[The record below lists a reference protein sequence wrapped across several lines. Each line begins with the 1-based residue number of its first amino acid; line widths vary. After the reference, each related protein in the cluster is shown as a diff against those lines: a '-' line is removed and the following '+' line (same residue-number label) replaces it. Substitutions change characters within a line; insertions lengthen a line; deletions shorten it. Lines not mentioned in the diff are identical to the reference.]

1 MSHLLSVQVKAICR
15 WTSVLL
21 CVTCISG
28 CVALTH
34 NASDKAGQNKGP
46 SILRKVEIQAAKER
60 LDLMLIGDG
69 GMKYSA
75 VKQEFPLGVTLYL
88 HETQFAPSF
97 SVPEA
102 PSNLPIS
109 SLIASY
115 MDDEKRVAAINVLL
129 REDLTFDVMEEGDGV
144 RLSFFYP
151 SASYGQYQYPSDDGQ
166 AIVIPNGGGGEPSSI
181 ETAFDGKETID
192 LDADLS
198 PSAMDTV
205 ADTSSGVSLF
215 EGASSRSLEAQPNTD
230 LLETNALGLAPS
242 SDAMLTDLSFQES
255 AAGETEILLTTSRP
269 IRYQVERSR
278 VNLNELQL
286 TLFKTV
292 IPRDFQKRLVVGF
305 DSTVAQVL
313 PVNRLNPDSP
323 SRILLQLK
331 GRTPYHVLQDG
342 STLSLFVEREE
353 GVQSGNAR
361 PFDPSM
367 LNDFDA
373 AAGSGYPSNTS
384 DAIKRGAGK
393 GAMDPNAPLPT
404 HTALDPFAEND
415 PVDSLGS
422 QPDDSARNQTTN
434 GETSPINID
443 YGADEDEGVPSKDE
457 TREDF
462 FLDKP
467 KVYTGEKISLDF
479 YETDIKNVFRILRTV
494 SGDNFAIDKD
504 VTGNVT
510 LTLDKPV
517 PWDQILDLV
526 LKMNGLGQVSEGS
539 IIRIATLATLKKE
552 EDARQ
557 ALFEARKK
565 SLAQKKDLEPLVT
578 EYIPINYSNAETD
591 IKPHLERLLKD
602 NNNKN
607 NNDNDR
613 WQLTADSRTN
623 MIILTAIQEKIDLAK
638 EIIYRLDRVTPQIM
652 ISARIVEAN
661 KDFSR
666 ELGVSW
672 NLSSEDVYR
681 DDMGGLYGFDVAMNY
696 PVNASNGLGYTF
708 SRLAGTPFLLDAKLN
723 ASELTGDSKII
734 SSPKILTMDNKTA
747 KIDQGVDY
755 GYQSGVDENGNPV
768 ISFKQATISLEVTP
782 QVTPDN
788 RVSMTVNISKNDIA
802 GTVAGIPSLSTN
814 VASTELLVN
823 DGNTVVIGGIVKT
836 NYSKSKNAFPL
847 LGDLPYVGKLF
858 SSKASTNNRDE
869 LMIFITPTIVRL
881 DQRENVL

>member
-1 MSHLLSVQVKAICR
+1 MSHLLSVQAKAICR

-34 NASDKAGQNKGP
+34 NASDKTGQNKGP
-46 SILRKVEIQAAKER
+46 SILRKIEIQEAKESI
-60 LDLMLIGDG
+60 DLMFIGDA

-75 VKQEFPLGVTLYL
+75 VKQDFPLGVTLYL

-97 SVPEA
+97 SLPEV

-129 REDLTFDVMEEGDGV
+129 KEDLTFDAMEEGGGV
-144 RLSFFYP
+144 RLSFFYS
-151 SASYGQYQYPSDDGQ
+151 SASSGQYPSDDEE
-166 AIVIPNGGGGEPSSI
+166 AIVISNRDELSP
-181 ETAFDGKETID
+181 ETAFDQNGTVD
-192 LDADLS
+192 LNADMS
-198 PSAMDTV
+198 PSTDEKM
-205 ADTSSGVSLF
+205 ADSTSDVSLF
-215 EGASSRSLEAQPNTD
+215 DVKSSRSLDDNSNTNG
-230 LLETNALGLAPS
+230 LELESS
-242 SDAMLTDLSFQES
+242 SDAMLTDLKFQES
-255 AAGETEILLTTSRP
+255 VAGETEILLKTSRP

-278 VNLNELQL
+278 INRNELQL
-286 TLFKTV
+286 TLFDTI
-292 IPRDFQKRLVVGF
+292 IPKDFQRRLVAGF
-305 DSTVAQVL
+305 DSVVAQVL
-313 PVNRLNPDSP
+313 PVNRLNPDAP
-323 SRILLQLK
+323 SRLLLQLK

-342 STLSLFVEREE
+342 PTLSLFVEREE
-353 GVQSGNAR
+353 GGQSGDAR
-361 PFDPSM
+361 PFDPSL
-367 LNDFDA
+367 LNDFEVT
-373 AAGSGYPSNTS
+373 GSGYLS
-384 DAIKRGAGK
+384 DNSTRVKRGGEK
-393 GAMDPNAPLPT
+393 GAMEPDG
-404 HTALDPFAEND
+404 ALSMNTTFDPFAE
-415 PVDSLGS
+415 
-422 QPDDSARNQTTN
+422 DSAMDSSISQRDGKVRNQTTS
-434 GETSPINID
+434 GETSPIHID
-443 YGADEDEGVPSKDE
+443 YGTVEDEGGGLSKDE
-457 TREDF
+457 TMEDF

-539 IIRIATLATLKKE
+539 IIRIATLDTLKKE
-552 EDARQ
+552 EEARQ
-557 ALFEARKK
+557 AMFEAKK
-565 SLAQKKDLEPLVT
+565 RALNQKKDLEPLVT

-602 NNNKN
+602 SNNDNNKN
-607 NNDNDR
+607 NDR
-613 WQLTADSRTN
+613 GQLTADSRTN
-623 MIILTAIQEKIDLAK
+623 MIILTDVQEKIDLAK
-638 EIIYRLDRVTPQIM
+638 EIIYRLDKVTPQIM

-768 ISFKQATISLEVTP
+768 IAFK
-782 QVTPDN
+782 
-788 RVSMTVNISKNDIA
+788 
-802 GTVAGIPSLSTN
+802 
-814 VASTELLVN
+814 
-823 DGNTVVIGGIVKT
+823 
-836 NYSKSKNAFPL
+836 
-847 LGDLPYVGKLF
+847 
-858 SSKASTNNRDE
+858 
-869 LMIFITPTIVRL
+869 
-881 DQRENVL
+881 